1 MIASNDKTAKK
12 ITRQARYRGVVLA
25 ESEDAFDQEGTFFF
39 PPGSVQCECL
49 RPTDHSGA
57 CLWNGKAEYFDI
69 VIGERVIRNAAW
81 TFHNPGRLTA
91 RIKDF
96 IAFGPEIQVREV

>member
-1 MIASNDKTAKK
+1 MAREKDKREIARRA
-12 ITRQARYRGVVLA
+12 QYRGVVLA
-25 ESEDAFDQEGTFFF
+25 ESNNAFDQDGTFFF
-39 PPGSVQCECL
+39 PPDSVHSEYL
-49 RPTDHSGA
+49 RPADHTGS
-57 CLWNGKAEYFDI
+57 CLWNGVSEYFDI